1 MREDQAKKIIVK
13 MLEDNGPIEYN
24 PTDGTITLK
33 EEIDF

>member
-1 MREDQAKKIIVK
+1 

-33 EEIDF
+33 EEVDF